1 MLADPGRLEQVVVNL
16 LTNAEKFSPEG
27 SVVHLEVAEQGGC
40 AMLTVSDN
48 GPGIAAPEKQRI
60 FERFYR
66 GPSGAAGRRVPG
78 SGVGLAVVSEIV
90 AAHGG
95 TIDVESA
102 PNSGSSFTLRLPNA
116 A

>member
-27 SVVHLEVAEQGGC
+27 GTVHLNVAQQGGF
-40 AMLTVSDN
+40 ALLIVSDN
-48 GPGIAAPEKQRI
+48 GPGIPESEKQRI
-60 FERFYR
+60 FDRFYR
-66 GPSGAAGRRVPG
+66 GSSPDSRRRTPG

-95 TIDVESA
+95 TIDVESG
-102 PNSGSSFTLRLPNA
+102 PDKGSTFTLRLPNA

>member
-48 GPGIAAPEKQRI
+48 GPGITAPEKQRI

-66 GPSGAAGRRVPG
+66 GPRERPGAGYPAAVSGWLLCPK
-78 SGVGLAVVSEIV
+78 
-90 AAHGG
+90 
-95 TIDVESA
+95 
-102 PNSGSSFTLRLPNA
+102 
-116 A
+116 

>member
-27 SVVHLEVAEQGGC
+27 SVVHLEVGEQGGC

-48 GPGIAAPEKQRI
+48 GPGITPPEKQRI
-60 FERFYR
+60 FDRFYR
-66 GPSGAAGRRVPG
+66 GPSGAGGRRVPG